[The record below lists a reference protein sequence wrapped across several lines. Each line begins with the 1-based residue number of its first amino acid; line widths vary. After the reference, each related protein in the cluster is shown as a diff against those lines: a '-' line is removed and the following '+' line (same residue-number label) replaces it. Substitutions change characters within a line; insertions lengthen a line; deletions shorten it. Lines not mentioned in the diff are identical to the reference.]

1 MVQIVNQPK
10 FLTEENYVIELNN
23 YLSRAKKVE
32 GLVSV
37 VTLGSVGAPG
47 LSDLDV
53 ICVVEDDSRANDL
66 YPLRVSKKDH
76 ERGIF
81 IHPPIII
88 PKSLFKEI
96 DYIFPVSNLVDCY
109 GLSLASEKSTLAR
122 DVEKSLSL
130 VYLMDFTFSRLLQH
144 SVVRA
149 NNIVEKRNWLTRLWS
164 LTHTQR
170 LCNDVGLVLKPSWES
185 LLSEIRDVRKKW
197 NSGVECSDEKFWN
210 LYQRLFCVHL
220 QLLPEIFKKELEF
233 LELNKPSLDLR
244 FGNKNKRIFCKS
256 SVKFPLP
263 INHYTKYWSSVLKI
277 NYQTLFSPI
286 EYSLRLAHYGFS
298 TSADLTLSDNSYG
311 QILKKRGALVRKYN
325 EFLDN
330 AGITFSLRGNLGLPV
345 KNESFIFDLIHE
357 AFWFIQRYKK

>member
-10 FLTEENYVIELNN
+10 FLTGEDYEVELNN
-23 YLSRAKKVE
+23 YLNRAKKAK

-53 ICVVEDDSRANDL
+53 ICVVEDDSKANDL
-66 YPLRVSKKDH
+66 YPLRISKKDH

-88 PKSLFKEI
+88 PKSLFKKI

-109 GLSLASEKSTLAR
+109 GLSLASEQSNLSDHVK
-122 DVEKSLSL
+122 KSLSL

-144 SVVRA
+144 SVVKT
-149 NNIVEKRNWLTRLWS
+149 NGVVEKRNWLTRLWS
-164 LTHTQR
+164 LTHTER
-170 LCNDVGLVLKPSWES
+170 LCNDVGLELKPSWER
-185 LLSEIRDVRKKW
+185 LLREIRDVRKKW
-197 NSGVECSDEKFWN
+197 NSGLECNDGKFWN

-233 LELNKPSLDLR
+233 LELNKPSIDLS
-244 FGNKNKRIFCKS
+244 FENKNKRIFCKS
-256 SVKFPLP
+256 FVKFPLP

-298 TSADLTLSDNSYG
+298 TSADLALSDNSYG
-311 QILKKRGALVRKYN
+311 QVLKKRGALVRRYN

-330 AGITFSLRGNLGLPV
+330 GGITFSLRGNLGLPV
-345 KNESFIFDLIHE
+345 KNESFIFDLIHD